1 MTARPETGSHTTR
14 RTPMQRSAI
23 RPREPVF
30 RLLHS
35 TGEAL
40 ITDRSEA
47 LARLLA
53 LPGAKLFV
61 LAP

>member
-1 MTARPETGSHTTR
+1 
-14 RTPMQRSAI
+14 MQRSAI
-23 RPREPVF
+23 RPREHVF